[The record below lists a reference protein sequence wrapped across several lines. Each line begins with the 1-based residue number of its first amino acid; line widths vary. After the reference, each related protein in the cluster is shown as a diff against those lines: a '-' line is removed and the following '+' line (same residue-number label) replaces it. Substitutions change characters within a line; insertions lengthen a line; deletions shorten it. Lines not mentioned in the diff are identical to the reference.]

1 VLFVWMAQVG
11 TPWAGKDF
19 KGREKAE
26 EKEETLRRKKRLMS
40 LPQEAPMKSFW
51 RFGLIALFA
60 VLAVSP
66 TFAYRLAM
74 KNGSVVQFDKY
85 RVESG
90 KVICTDAEGKE
101 VSVAIADVDVERTTA
116 LNAKE
121 TPPLDLSGATA
132 RPPANAAAS
141 ADQPQS
147 LGDAA
152 RSLRQQGKAQATA
165 QKHSYTDDDVA
176 HSSGPGELSKL
187 KEEAPAQTAASGQ
200 SGKAGSSSASGSKS
214 SKSRAMTDQEVSEYY
229 DLGRAETARALLSG
243 AELPPDTPFLDRSE
257 WESRLFEAKQDMVH
271 AYFRAKDHLD
281 DDDLYNEWV
290 DKWNAFADV
299 ANEGIKRARS
309 YLQTQPQA

>member
-1 VLFVWMAQVG
+1 MLFAWLAQVG
-11 TPWAGKDF
+11 TPWAKKDF

-26 EKEETLRRKKRLMS
+26 EDEEALRRKKRLMS
-40 LPQEAPMKSFW
+40 LPQEAPMKGF
-51 RFGLIALFA
+51 RKFGLISLFA

-74 KNGSVVQFDKY
+74 KNGSVVQFEKY

-90 KVICTDAEGKE
+90 NVICTDAKGKE
-101 VSVAIADVDVERTTA
+101 VSVAIADVDLERTTA
-116 LNAKE
+116 LNATE
-121 TPPLDLSGATA
+121 APPLDLSGATA
-132 RPPANAAAS
+132 KPPENAGAS

-152 RSLRQQGKAQATA
+152 RSLQQQGKAKATA
-165 QKHSYTDDDVA
+165 QKRSYTDDDMA
-176 HSSGPGELSKL
+176 HSPGPGELSKL
-187 KEEAPAQTAASGQ
+187 KEEAAAQTTASGQ
-200 SGKAGSSSASGSKS
+200 SGKAGSSSVSGSKS

-229 DLGRAETARALLSG
+229 DLGRAESARALLSG
-243 AELPPDTPFLDRSE
+243 AELPPDTPFPDRSE
-257 WESRLFEAKQDMVH
+257 WEARLFEAKQDMVH

-299 ANEGIKRARS
+299 ANEGIKRARA
-309 YLQTQPQA
+309 YLQTHPQG